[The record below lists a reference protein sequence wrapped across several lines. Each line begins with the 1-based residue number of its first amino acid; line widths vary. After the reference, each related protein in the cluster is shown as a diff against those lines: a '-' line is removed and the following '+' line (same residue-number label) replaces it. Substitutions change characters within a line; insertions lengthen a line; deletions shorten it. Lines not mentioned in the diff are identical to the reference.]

1 MALSLSNYPFAIPTE
16 KNPQSLS
23 LRVAGTKCCASGHT
37 RTDMIK
43 GTHAMKKNQQRL
55 GNEAMHATRVT
66 QSMRPRTV
74 LWAGIAAGLAA
85 LAWLSAAKPAVKQT
99 RRRADRGQ
107 ERRNPLHFFLAGGYP
122 RRRNIDRSGANPLFE
137 RRQSVYDSY

>member
-1 MALSLSNYPFAIPTE
+1 
-16 KNPQSLS
+16 
-23 LRVAGTKCCASGHT
+23 
-37 RTDMIK
+37 
-43 GTHAMKKNQQRL
+43 MKRNQERL
-55 GNEAMHATRVT
+55 GSGAMHATSST
-66 QSMRPRTV
+66 QSTLPRTA

-85 LAWLSAAKPAVKQT
+85 LAWMSVKPAAQQT

-122 RRRNIDRSGANPLFE
+122 RRRHIDRSGANPLFE